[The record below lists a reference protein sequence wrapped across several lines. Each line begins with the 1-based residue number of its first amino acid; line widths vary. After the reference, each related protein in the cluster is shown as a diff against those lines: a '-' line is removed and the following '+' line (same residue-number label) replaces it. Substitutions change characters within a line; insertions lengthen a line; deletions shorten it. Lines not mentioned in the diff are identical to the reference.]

1 MKQKVIIGF
10 SVLLL
15 LAVVFLI
22 AKDLFTPSTQTD
34 ENPTEYNIDK
44 FRQIDP
50 SKICY
55 QEIRQFN
62 TGMDESHGIAIDDSN
77 YVYITG
83 NKQVSIF
90 SKKGAKTGGFPIDSS
105 AHCLTVDNN
114 NLYLGIGNQIEHYRT
129 SGEKIKTWNAF
140 NTKSYLTSIAVNGD
154 FIYAADAENNLIL
167 KYNKAGE
174 LQLTIGKRD
183 TAKGVEGFVIP
194 SLYFEIAF
202 GAFND
207 MWVVNPGRHRL
218 ENYSGNGELQSSW
231 GTTSMDLEGF
241 AGCCNPAHLAIL
253 PNGEFVTY
261 EKGLDR
267 IKIYSQT
274 GKFVCVVAGPESLT
288 GSSDLNCSL
297 AAIVNDLAT
306 DKDGNIYVLDANN
319 KVMVFERK

>member
-1 MKQKVIIGF
+1 MKQKVIIGL

-22 AKDLFTPSTQTD
+22 AKDLFTSSTQND

-50 SKICY
+50 SKIGY

-62 TGMDESHGIAIDDSN
+62 TGMDESQGIAIDESN
-77 YVYITG
+77 KVYITG
-83 NKQVSIF
+83 NKQVSIYDE
-90 SKKGAKTGGFPIDSS
+90 KGAKTGGFRIDSS
-105 AHCLTVDNN
+105 AHCLAIDNN
-114 NLYLGIGNQIEHYRT
+114 NLYLGAGNLIEHYST
-129 SGEKIKTWNAF
+129 SGEKIKIWEAYNA
-140 NTKSYLTSIAVNGD
+140 KSFITSIAINGD
-154 FIYAADAENNLIL
+154 FVYAADAENNLVL

-174 LQLTIGKRD
+174 LMMTIGKRD

-194 SLYFEIAF
+194 SLYFELAF

-218 ENYSGNGELQSSW
+218 ENYSVKGELQSSW
-231 GTTSMDLEGF
+231 GTASMDLEGF
-241 AGCCNPAHLAIL
+241 AGCCNPAHTTLL

-267 IKIYSQT
+267 IKIYNQT
-274 GKFVCVVAGPESLT
+274 GKFQCVVAGPESFT
-288 GSSDLNCSL
+288 GSSDLGCSL
-297 AAIVNDLAT
+297 AAVVNDLAT
-306 DKDGNIYVLDANN
+306 NKDGNIYVLDANN
-319 KVMVFERK
+319 QVRVFAKK